1 MEEIDIIIC
10 LIKIDKYLKNIKKIY
25 RDDILIYFLNIKMSD
40 PIIP

>member
-10 LIKIDKYLKNIKKIY
+10 LIKIDKYLKNTKKIY
-25 RDDILIYFLNIKMSD
+25 RDDVLIYFLYIKMSD